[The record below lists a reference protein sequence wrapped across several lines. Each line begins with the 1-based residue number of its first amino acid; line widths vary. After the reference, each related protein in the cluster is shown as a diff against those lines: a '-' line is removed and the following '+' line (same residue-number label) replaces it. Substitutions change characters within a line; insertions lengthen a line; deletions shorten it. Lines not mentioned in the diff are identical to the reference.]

1 MQRWKRLILKGN
13 RSFELGRVAQARSAY
28 AEALFEAER
37 LLNDWADGND
47 AMAAYV
53 TTRLNLAD
61 LFDSIDEPERAL
73 RHLKTAHARL
83 LRLVAQAGDQPARLL
98 SALRHCQRT
107 RTELL
112 RYALV
117 HGLDDPIDA
126 DPGPLSRQTASL
138 HRLPRSAA
146 H

>member
-1 MQRWKRLILKGN
+1 MQRWKRLILDGN
-13 RSFELGRVAQARSAY
+13 RSFELGQLAHARSAY

-37 LLNDWADGND
+37 LLSDWADGND

-73 RHLKTAHARL
+73 CHLKTAHARL
-83 LRLVAQAGDQPARLL
+83 LRLVAQAADQPARLL

-107 RTELL
+107 RTEML

-117 HGLDDPIDA
+117 HGLDDPID
-126 DPGPLSRQTASL
+126 PGSRPRPVASL
-138 HRLPRSAA
+138 HRLPRTAA